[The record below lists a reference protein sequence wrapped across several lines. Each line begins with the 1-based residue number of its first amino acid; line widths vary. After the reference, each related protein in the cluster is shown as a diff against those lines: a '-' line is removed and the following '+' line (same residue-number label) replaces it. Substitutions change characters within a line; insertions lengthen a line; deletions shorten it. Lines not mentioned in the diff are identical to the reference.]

1 MNERTNELTNEPNER
16 IICDDVATADPLR
29 TNAVRGSN
37 RSVSGFRGIHFGGR
51 NTFRNTFLRPPKDR
65 IDARLLIRLGS
76 TIPRDMAV
84 SLALVALGGRT
95 SSSAAAAASLTRL
108 GAVAGKVA
116 GLAAV
121 VAAAAATAAAATT
134 TVSAATPASR
144 LGAVARQMAR
154 LAAVVARTVA
164 TAAAATTSAALG
176 ALPRH
181 VTFFVAVVA
190 SHRPSAATAA
200 LARLLTLARNMA
212 RFAAVVARTISHLV
226 A

>member
-29 TNAVRGSN
+29 INAVRGSD

-51 NTFRNTFLRPPKDR
+51 NTFRNTFRNKFRNTFLRPPKDR

-84 SLALVALGGRT
+84 SLALVALGGP
-95 SSSAAAAASLTRL
+95 
-108 GAVAGKVA
+108 
-116 GLAAV
+116 
-121 VAAAAATAAAATT
+121 ATT

-154 LAAVVARTVA
+154 LTAVVARAVA